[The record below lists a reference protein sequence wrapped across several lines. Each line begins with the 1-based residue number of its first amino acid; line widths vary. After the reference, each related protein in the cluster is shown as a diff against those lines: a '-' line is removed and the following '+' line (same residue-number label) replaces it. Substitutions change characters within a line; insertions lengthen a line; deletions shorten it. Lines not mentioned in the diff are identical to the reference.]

1 MTMGYPSPDG
11 CYFPLNDPSIPP
23 EEMTKIFS
31 LWVTGYYAH
40 GDTPETLST
49 RNALDEPTPTATR
62 MLPEEASLAIHE
74 PPSLPGGSDTV
85 ILQSG
90 LHNGVFSR
98 LREAALFAPQNAE
111 LAWPNV
117 EFRYVWCDQSVWMMP
132 LSAWSFRAEME
143 QAGKDGKRIRTH
155 SVVRMRGA
163 NHCVSTIP
171 FAHILI
177 ASLIHN
183 TIKAHW
189 DQPEKTLR
197 VLLSD
202 APFDVDIRNVARF

>member
-1 MTMGYPSPDG
+1 MGYPSPDG
-11 CYFPLNDPSIPP
+11 GYFPLNDPSIPP

-31 LWVTGYYAH
+31 LWITGYYAH

-62 MLPEEASLAIHE
+62 MLPEEAALAIHE
-74 PPSLPGGSDTV
+74 PPSLPGGTDTV
-85 ILQSG
+85 ILQGGINS
-90 LHNGVFSR
+90 GVFSR

-117 EFRYVWCDQSVWMMP
+117 EFRYIWCDQSVWMMP
-132 LSAWSFRAEME
+132 WSAWSFRAEME

-163 NHCVSTIP
+163 NHCVSIA

-177 ASLIHN
+177 TSLD
-183 TIKAHW
+183 T
-189 DQPEKTLR
+189 
-197 VLLSD
+197 
-202 APFDVDIRNVARF
+202 